1 VVSEEKLV
9 ESLGMNEGLVILTHE
24 HNTERLQQLFGA
36 QRIVLGIR
44 EAKGLEFPDVAVVDF
59 FSSMTREDQLRWREM
74 MVMDEDELQESGQ
87 RRGVDLR
94 YKFPELETQLKLLYT
109 AITRSERSLYLI
121 ETKRSVAGAAF
132 FAHVRDR
139 GLAQVQELLSSDAV
153 LLTHDEWV
161 SRGLDFAMAAKETA
175 HIEDELTWLRRAIQ
189 CFDCADNAE
198 MRRRARAHWAS
209 ALLRKKL
216 LESASKDQA
225 LEADAEADV
234 EAEFTVELEMEAM
247 RVIRGCITSSML
259 REAVE
264 VCQVVLPL
272 LTPRSQQLLTE
283 VLKPLLALIEGLCNS
298 IAGTSAVTKLQ

>member
-1 VVSEEKLV
+1 MS
-9 ESLGMNEGLVILTHE
+9 
-24 HNTERLQQLFGA
+24 
-36 QRIVLGIR
+36 
-44 EAKGLEFPDVAVVDF
+44 
-59 FSSMTREDQLRWREM
+59 
-74 MVMDEDELQESGQ
+74 MDEDELQESGQ
-87 RRGVDLR
+87 RKGVDLR
-94 YKFPELETQLKLLYT
+94 YTFPELETQLKLLYT

-132 FAHVRDR
+132 FAQMRDR
-139 GLAQVQELLSSDAV
+139 GLAQVQELLSSADAV

-264 VCQVVLPL
+264 VCQLVLPL
-272 LTPRSQQLLTE
+272 LTARSQQLLTSE
-283 VLKPLLALIEGLCNS
+283 VLKPLLALVEGPCNS
-298 IAGTSAVTKLQ
+298 IAGTSAVTKVQ